1 MDVTLWGAMGAVA
14 KSNSTKNDLH
24 LVLVGTDSEWRSLHL
39 AWSHGT
45 SHRPVLHYPPVGG
58 FSATAPIQVS
68 GAPRGPFHQRWARP
82 RWASVANPGQRRM
95 TRFSA
100 WACANV

>member
-24 LVLVGTDSEWRSLHL
+24 LVLVGTGSEWRSLHL

-45 SHRPVLHYPPVGG
+45 SHRPSPPLPAGRRLFCNSPYLAWVAHCGPSRMAVNVYPP
-58 FSATAPIQVS
+58 
-68 GAPRGPFHQRWARP
+68 
-82 RWASVANPGQRRM
+82 
-95 TRFSA
+95 
-100 WACANV
+100 